1 LSGAF
6 VCIRRYID
14 NTIQQ
19 SKQFVMKDFMF
30 IFRNGMEASSSSYAS
45 PEDMQNNMQFW
56 FEWVEKLKSQ
66 GVYKAGE
73 ALMPG
78 GKTIKGDDPVITD
91 GPFAES
97 KELVG
102 GFFVVKAESLDAA
115 IELTKDYPDFSI
127 GGSVEVREV
136 VVF

>member
-1 LSGAF
+1 
-6 VCIRRYID
+6 
-14 NTIQQ
+14 
-19 SKQFVMKDFMF
+19 MKDFMF
-30 IFRNGMEASSSSYAS
+30 IFRNGMETSSSAS
-45 PEDMQNNMQFW
+45 PEDMQNNMQLW
-56 FEWVEKLKSQ
+56 FAWVEKLKAQ
-66 GVYKAGE
+66 GVYAAGE

-78 GKTIKGDDPVITD
+78 GKIIKGEKPVITD

-102 GFFVVKAESLDAA
+102 GYFVVKADSLDSAM
-115 IELTKDYPDFSI
+115 ELTKDYPDFSI

>member
-1 LSGAF
+1 
-6 VCIRRYID
+6 
-14 NTIQQ
+14 
-19 SKQFVMKDFMF
+19 MF
-30 IFRNGMEASSSSYAS
+30 LFRNGMEARSNAT
-45 PEDMQNNMQFW
+45 PEEMQNNMQLW
-56 FEWVEKLKSQ
+56 FEWVEKLKNQ
-66 GVYKAGE
+66 GLYVSGE

-78 GKTIKGDDPVITD
+78 GKTVKGEKPVITD

-102 GFFVVKAESLDAA
+102 GFFVVKAADIDAA
-115 IELTKDYPDFSI
+115 MKLTKDYPDFSI